1 MAIGDENSCDFPKGE
16 KGSAERLRLTLESCP
31 RGSSVCSRFRVKQP
45 RSMRERESRWK
56 EGGVASTG
64 KLEEEVAVWARVGDL
79 SCWGDMEK
87 GEDEVWG

>member
-1 MAIGDENSCDFPKGE
+1 MAIGDENPCDFPKGD
-16 KGSAERLRLTLESCP
+16 KSSAERLRLTLEFCP
-31 RGSSVCSRFRVKQP
+31 RGSSGCSSFRVKP

-64 KLEEEVAVWARVGDL
+64 KLEEEVAVWARVGGL

>member
-16 KGSAERLRLTLESCP
+16 KGSAERLGLTLELCP
-31 RGSSVCSRFRVKQP
+31 RGSSGCSSFRVKL

-64 KLEEEVAVWARVGDL
+64 KLEEEVAVWARVGGL

-87 GEDEVWG
+87 DEDEVWS